1 MLGTP
6 TVSQAP
12 PADSSRSALEFI
24 HRLLAAPEG
33 GPSTPEELLGGLA
46 TAFGASAAGVAT
58 LPEGVPLSIHPAT
71 ANLTPPWR
79 DQPDLIER
87 AHRAASALAA
97 PRPCGGSY
105 LLTVAGTSER
115 GGWLFWLE
123 DAGRASWS
131 DGEAAALALA
141 GHALS
146 RRLTA
151 EQGISRWA
159 ESLDRGVR
167 QQRLEAAAR
176 LVRRLAHDFGNILT
190 GILGFSELALAQ
202 QLSPGSPLHA
212 YITEVYRGAQNGAQY
227 TNQLRLFARRQATAN
242 NRSCSLAPA
251 LAEEE
256 TRVRRALGTDISL
269 TVDVP
274 ADLPPVGLENEHLRQ
289 VLGIVLDN
297 AREAIRGAG
306 AITVS
311 AHTVELNAAEARQLF
326 GDVRPGAYVEV
337 RIADSGA
344 GLTPE
349 ARRQLFTEPFFST
362 KPRSRGF
369 GLAIAYGI
377 LSAHHG
383 GIELV
388 GRAEGGT
395 LVRLVLPVAA
405 IAAPTV
411 PVPRPPAASPSPPAR
426 AGSEK
431 VLVVDDDPM
440 ILHFVTTSLQ
450 RAGFRVQAVS
460 NAEDA
465 LQAYT
470 GATGESFGLVL
481 ADVLMPN
488 VNGIDLAKRLLAHDA
503 GVRVLFMSGQVPA
516 EILQQAFGPERF
528 DFLPK
533 PFRPE
538 GLIRAVRAA
547 LDRASPRRAEYDK
560 VTG

>member
-1 MLGTP
+1 MLG
-6 TVSQAP
+6 AP
-12 PADSSRSALEFI
+12 PADSSRSALDFI

-33 GPSTPEELLGGLA
+33 APSTPDDVLGGLA
-46 TAFGASAAGVAT
+46 TAFGASAAGVAS

-71 ANLTPPWR
+71 ANPPAPWR

-87 AHRAASALAA
+87 VHRAASALTA
-97 PRPCGGSY
+97 PRPAGGSY
-105 LLTVAGTSER
+105 LLTVAGTPER

-123 DAGRASWS
+123 DATRASWS

-141 GHALS
+141 GHALA
-146 RRLTA
+146 RRLAA
-151 EQGISRWA
+151 EQGVPCWA
-159 ESLDRGVR
+159 EPLDRGVR

-212 YITEVYRGAQNGAQY
+212 YVTEVYRGAQNGAQY
-227 TNQLRLFARRQATAN
+227 TNQLRLFARRQATAH
-242 NRSCSLAPA
+242 NRSCALASA

-256 TRVRRALGTDISL
+256 TRLRPALGADVSL

-274 ADLPPVGLENEHLRQ
+274 TELPPVGLENEHLRQ
-289 VLGIVLDN
+289 ILGIVLDN
-297 AREAIRGAG
+297 AREAIRDAG
-306 AITVS
+306 AIAVS
-311 AHTVELNAAEARQLF
+311 ARTVELNAAETRQLF
-326 GDVRPGAYVEV
+326 GNVRPGAYVEV
-337 RIADSGA
+337 RITDTGA

-395 LVRLVLPVAA
+395 LARLLLPVAA
-405 IAAPTV
+405 IAAPIV
-411 PVPRPPAASPSPPAR
+411 PAPQPPAASSSQPAK
-426 AGSEK
+426 AGNEK

-470 GATGESFGLVL
+470 GAAGDSFGLVL
-481 ADVLMPN
+481 TDVLMPN
-488 VNGIDLAKRLLAHDA
+488 LNGIDLAKRLLALDA
-503 GVRVLFMSGQVPA
+503 GVRLVFMSGQVPA
-516 EILQQAFGPERF
+516 EIMQQAFGPERF

-538 GLIRAVRAA
+538 GLVRAVRTA
-547 LDRASPRRAEYDK
+547 LDRTAPRRPEYDR

>member
-6 TVSQAP
+6 TVPQAP
-12 PADSSRSALEFI
+12 PVDSSRSALEFI
-24 HRLLAAPEG
+24 HRLLASAEG
-33 GPSTPEELLGGLA
+33 GPATPGDLLGGLA
-46 TAFGASAAGVAT
+46 AAFGASAAGVAT
-58 LPEGVPLSIHPAT
+58 LPEGVPLCSHPAS
-71 ANLTPPWR
+71 ANPTPPWR

-87 AHRAASALAA
+87 AHRTASALAV
-97 PRPCGGSY
+97 PQPGGGSY
-105 LLTVAGTSER
+105 LLTIAGTPEH

-123 DAGRASWS
+123 DGARAGWS

-146 RRLTA
+146 RRLAA
-151 EQGISRWA
+151 EQGLPRWA
-159 ESLDRGVR
+159 ELLDHGVR
-167 QQRLEAAAR
+167 QQRLETAAR

-212 YITEVYRGAQNGAQY
+212 YLTEVYRGAQNGAQY

-256 TRVRRALGTDISL
+256 TRLRPALGTDIVL
-269 TVDVP
+269 TVDLS
-274 ADLPPVGLENEHLRQ
+274 ADLPPVGLESAYLRQ

-337 RIADSGA
+337 WIADTGS

-383 GIELV
+383 SIELV
-388 GRAEGGT
+388 NRSEGGT
-395 LVRLVLPVAA
+395 LARLVLPVAA

-411 PVPRPPAASPSPPAR
+411 PVSRPPAASPSQPAR
-426 AGSEK
+426 ASNEK
-431 VLVVDDDPM
+431 ILVVDDDPM

-470 GATGESFGLVL
+470 GAGESFGLVL

-488 VNGIDLAKRLLAHDA
+488 MNGIDLAKRLLAHDA
-503 GVRVLFMSGQVPA
+503 GVRLLFMSGQVPA
-516 EILQQAFGPERF
+516 EIMQQAFGPERF

-538 GLIRAVRAA
+538 GLVRAVRVA
-547 LDRASPRRAEYDK
+547 LDRASPRRPEYDK